1 MSDPSVVIAP
11 CIWLDDAAE
20 AAAELYTG
28 VFPGSRVTATSRYPS
43 TFDNPAGKP
52 RGSLL
57 TVEVELAG
65 CPFSLLNGGQ
75 AFAIHPTISFFAF
88 TGDVGETERMVA
100 ALADGGSFL
109 MELGEYPWSP
119 RYAWVQ
125 DRYGVSWQVMTAAA
139 AERPEPRI
147 VPCLMFSGAV
157 AGRAEEALRHY
168 ASVFPDGAVESLE
181 RYEPGEGPPDMVKH
195 GRARLGASSLVA
207 MDSHLEHDAVFNEA
221 MSLQVL
227 CRDQAEV
234 DHFWSGLGAGGE
246 EGPCGWLKDRFGV
259 SWQVVPTAFMEM
271 MKPGEAA
278 GPGYERAFRAMLD
291 MKKLDLAALQA
302 AFDQPA

>member
-11 CIWLDDAAE
+11 CIWLDDQAE
-20 AAAELYTG
+20 AAAGLYTS

-43 TFDNPAGKP
+43 TFDNPGGKP
-52 RGSLL
+52 RGSVL
-57 TVEVELAG
+57 TVEVELSG
-65 CPFSLLNGGQ
+65 TPFSLLNGGP
-75 AFAIHPTISFFAF
+75 AFTINPTISFFAF
-88 TGDVGETERMVA
+88 TSGIDETERMVA

-125 DRYGVSWQVMTAAA
+125 DRHGVSWQVMTTAGP
-139 AERPEPRI
+139 ERPEPRI

-157 AGRAEEALRHY
+157 AGRAAEALRRY
-168 ASVFPDGAVESLE
+168 ASIFPDGSVESLE
-181 RYEPGEGPPDMVKH
+181 HYEPGEGPPDMLKH
-195 GRARLGASSLVA
+195 GRARLAGNSLVA
-207 MDSHLEHDAVFNEA
+207 MDSHLEHAAAFNEA
-221 MSLQVL
+221 VSLQVL

-234 DHFWSGLGAGGE
+234 DHFWSGLGDGGE

-271 MKPGEAA
+271 MKAGEAA
-278 GPGYERAFRAMLD
+278 GPGYERAFKAMLD
-291 MKKLDLAALQA
+291 MKKLDLATLQA
-302 AFDQPA
+302 AFDQPD